1 MARKALVQK
10 AQKREKLVR
19 QNWSKRQELKERCV
33 DMNLS
38 QEDRDAARLA
48 LSKMSPNTS
57 RVRIRNRCALTG
69 RPRGY
74 LRKFK
79 ISRLTFRE
87 MASFGLIPGVVKA
100 SW

>member
-1 MARKALVQK
+1 MARKALVEK
-10 AQKREKLVR
+10 SKKREKLVR
-19 QNWSKRQELKERCV
+19 QNWSKRQDLKKRCN
-33 DMNLS
+33 DMTLA

-57 RVRIRNRCALTG
+57 PVRIRNRCALTG

-79 ISRLTFRE
+79 LSRLTFRE
-87 MASFGLIPGVVKA
+87 MASFGLIPGVFKA